1 MTWTFH
7 PQACGEDR
15 PEQSQQLWG
24 KQWTLLERVSQAES
38 ISLEGR
44 QGIVCP
50 LYSPLTLH
58 TYAKQPQHQ
67 LLTLAH
73 PGERVQEDS
82 TGTWWMYTVANSYS
96 VTHTQTYKCMQPLH
110 PFLYPFPLSLLP
122 SFLLSF
128 FPSFLP
134 PSFITPLFLLS
145 LSPSPL
151 WLHICGSELCCSKN
165 VNLDKS
171 LKSSKSLDSKAV
183 NRNNH
188 TQFTEILQP

>member
-67 LLTLAH
+67 PLTLAH

-82 TGTWWMYTVANSYS
+82 IGTWWMYTVANSYS
-96 VTHTQTYKCMQPLH
+96 VTHTNIQMYATSSSL
-110 PFLYPFPLSLLP
+110 PLSLPSFPP
-122 SFLLSF
+122 SFLLSLLPVSF
-128 FPSFLP
+128 LYYSPLPSFSFPLS
-134 PSFITPLFLLS
+134 SFITH
-145 LSPSPL
+145 L
-151 WLHICGSELCCSKN
+151 WKWTVL
-165 VNLDKS
+165 
-171 LKSSKSLDSKAV
+171 
-183 NRNNH
+183 
-188 TQFTEILQP
+188 